1 MIKSK
6 RLKPNNTGNKMRFEA
21 ARALSEAL
29 KVNTTLVTL
38 NLGCVKPRQGIAKT
52 LIHQSQLA
60 GNDIPAQ
67 GVRAL
72 SEALKTN
79 TTLQSL
85 ELYCDRECED
95 ERIGDI
101 SYNPPKQAANDIR
114 AEGTRELSET
124 LKTNTTLQSL
134 DLTCEQE

>member
-6 RLKPNNTGNKMRFEA
+6 RLKPNNTVNKMRFEA

-85 ELYCDRECED
+85 D
-95 ERIGDI
+95 
-101 SYNPPKQAANDIR
+101 
-114 AEGTRELSET
+114 LS
-124 LKTNTTLQSL
+124 S
-134 DLTCEQE
+134 EQEIR